1 MFRNGFYLLI
11 AIFSGTL
18 SANENTYYQHESNVA
33 FHVAVESLSDAVLAI
48 EGQNGLIFNS
58 RWIFGEIGTPIA
70 DICEGQQSPD
80 FEFGCDSVSN
90 RAVESHYDFPQ
101 NSQIALYFRPNLI
114 VNGFKLV
121 EASVKNNKVALLL
134 FEDDNTKELFF
145 VRKHQLIDIIAK
157 KLTKKEFQQKRDRL
171 EADATDPNEG

>member
-1 MFRNGFYLLI
+1 MRRKVLYLLI

-58 RWIFGEIGTPIA
+58 RWIFGEIGTPVA
-70 DICEGQQSPD
+70 DICEGQQSAD

-101 NSQIALYFRPNLI
+101 HSQIALYFRPNLI
-114 VNGFKLV
+114 VNGLKLI
-121 EASVKNNKVALLL
+121 EANVKNNKVTLLL

>member
-1 MFRNGFYLLI
+1 MRRKVLYLLI

-101 NSQIALYFRPNLI
+101 HSQIALYFRPNLI
-114 VNGFKLV
+114 VN
-121 EASVKNNKVALLL
+121 
-134 FEDDNTKELFF
+134 
-145 VRKHQLIDIIAK
+145 
-157 KLTKKEFQQKRDRL
+157 
-171 EADATDPNEG
+171 

>member
-1 MFRNGFYLLI
+1 MRRKVLYLLI

-58 RWIFGEIGTPIA
+58 KWIFGEIGTPIA

-80 FEFGCDSVSN
+80 FELECDSVSN

-114 VNGFKLV
+114 VNGLKLI

-145 VRKHQLIDIIAK
+145 VRKHQLIDIISK
-157 KLTKKEFQQKRDRL
+157 KLTKKEFKQKRDRL
-171 EADATDPNEG
+171 EDDAIYPNKG

>member
-11 AIFSGTL
+11 AILTGTL
-18 SANENTYYQHESNVA
+18 TANENTYYQLESNVA

-70 DICEGQQSPD
+70 DICEGQQSAD
-80 FEFGCDSVSN
+80 LELECDSVSN
-90 RAVESHYDFPQ
+90 RTIESHYDFPPH
-101 NSQIALYFRPNLI
+101 SQVALYFRPNLI
-114 VNGFKLV
+114 VNGLKLI
-121 EASVKNNKVALLL
+121 EASVKNNEVALLV

-145 VRKHQLIDIIAK
+145 VNKHQLNDIIEK
-157 KLTKKEFQQKRDRL
+157 KLSKKEFKPAGDRL
-171 EADATDPNEG
+171 EDDAIDPKKG

>member
-11 AIFSGTL
+11 AILGGTL
-18 SANENTYYQHESNVA
+18 TANENTYYQLESNVA

-80 FEFGCDSVSN
+80 FELGCDSVSSPT
-90 RAVESHYDFPQ
+90 VESHYDFP
-101 NSQIALYFRPNLI
+101 NLSQVALYFRPNLI

-171 EADATDPNEG
+171 EADAIDPNKG

>member
-1 MFRNGFYLLI
+1 MFRSGFYLLI
-11 AIFSGTL
+11 AILSGTL
-18 SANENTYYQHESNVA
+18 SANEKAYYQHESNVA
-33 FHVAVESLSDAVLAI
+33 FHVAVETLSDAILAI

-80 FEFGCDSVSN
+80 FELECDSVSN

-114 VNGFKLV
+114 VNGLKLI
-121 EASVKNNKVALLL
+121 EASVKNNKVTL
-134 FEDDNTKELFF
+134 LFF

-157 KLTKKEFQQKRDRL
+157 KLTKKEFKQKRDRL
-171 EADATDPNEG
+171 EDDAIYPNKG

>member
-1 MFRNGFYLLI
+1 MFRSGFYFLI
-11 AIFSGTL
+11 AILSGTL
-18 SANENTYYQHESNVA
+18 TDNENTYYQHGANVP

-58 RWIFGEIGTPIA
+58 KWIFGEIGTPIA

-80 FEFGCDSVSN
+80 FELECDSVSN

-114 VNGFKLV
+114 VNGLKLI

-134 FEDDNTKELFF
+134 FEDDHTKELFF

-157 KLTKKEFQQKRDRL
+157 KLTKKEFKQKRDRL
-171 EADATDPNEG
+171 EDDAIYPNKG

>member
-1 MFRNGFYLLI
+1 MFRSGFYLLI
-11 AIFSGTL
+11 AILSGTL
-18 SANENTYYQHESNVA
+18 STNENTYYQHESNVA
-33 FHVAVESLSDAVLAI
+33 FHVAVETLSDAILAI

-70 DICEGQQSPD
+70 DICEGQQSAD
-80 FEFGCDSVSN
+80 LELECDSVSN

-114 VNGFKLV
+114 VNGLKLI
-121 EASVKNNKVALLL
+121 EASVKNNEIALLV

-145 VRKHQLIDIIAK
+145 VNKHQLNDIIEK
-157 KLTKKEFQQKRDRL
+157 KLSKKEFKPKRDLL
-171 EADATDPNEG
+171 EDDAIYPNKG

>member
-1 MFRNGFYLLI
+1 MFRSGFYLLI
-11 AIFSGTL
+11 AILSGTL
-18 SANENTYYQHESNVA
+18 TANENTYYQHGANVP

-58 RWIFGEIGTPIA
+58 KWIFGEIGTPIA

-80 FEFGCDSVSN
+80 FELECDSVSN

-114 VNGFKLV
+114 VNGLKLI

-157 KLTKKEFQQKRDRL
+157 KLTKKEFKQKRDRL
-171 EADATDPNEG
+171 EADAIAPNKG

>member
-1 MFRNGFYLLI
+1 MRRKVLYLLI

-101 NSQIALYFRPNLI
+101 HSQIALYFRPNLI
-114 VNGFKLV
+114 VNGLKLI
-121 EASVKNNKVALLL
+121 EASVKNNEIALLV
-134 FEDDNTKELFF
+134 FEDDNTKEFF
-145 VRKHQLIDIIAK
+145 SVSKHQLNNIIEK
-157 KLTKKEFQQKRDRL
+157 KLSKKEFKPAGDRL
-171 EADATDPNEG
+171 EDDAIDPKKG